1 MLSFLLQQAARLTKN
16 KNSNYRTAT
25 EPANPRIEESYADRA
40 ASAVLP
46 RDSKDDRPV
55 SRGSRSRLLGEA
67 RRARILDWLQEE
79 GSARVRTLAEAF
91 DVSEVTMRQ
100 DLEKLEV
107 DGHIVREH
115 GGAFLKSVTQQVR
128 SMALQHLDN
137 MDAKRR
143 IGRAAAA
150 LANDGETVILDSGS
164 TTTEVAAQ
172 LTGKR
177 DMTVITNALNIAL
190 MLGAEP
196 GFEVHMTGGHFK
208 APTLSLS
215 GERSA
220 DYFRGLF
227 VQKLFLA
234 TAAIDLE
241 AGLTY
246 PAMSDIAVKR
256 AMIAAAQTVILVADS
271 SKIGQR
277 SFTSL
282 GGLELVRTL
291 VIDEAIRDEDRAA
304 IEAIGVE
311 VIVA

>member
-1 MLSFLLQQAARLTKN
+1 LLSFIPPEGEEIDKKQKLNLS
-16 KNSNYRTAT
+16 NSKLEASQRNM
-25 EPANPRIEESYADRA
+25 ESYADKA
-40 ASAVLP
+40 ASGVEP
-46 RDSKDDRPV
+46 GDSKEDRPV
-55 SRGSRSRLLGEA
+55 SGGSRSRLLGEA
-67 RRARILDWLQEE
+67 RRARILAWLQEE

-91 DVSEVTMRQ
+91 EVSEVTMRQ
-100 DLEKLEV
+100 DLEKLEA

-150 LANDGETVILDSGS
+150 LASDGETVILDSGS

-172 LTGKR
+172 LIGKR

-256 AMIAAAQTVILVADS
+256 AMIGAAQTVILVADS

-291 VIDEAIRDEDRAA
+291 VTDDAIRDEDRAA
-304 IEAIGVE
+304 IEGIGVE